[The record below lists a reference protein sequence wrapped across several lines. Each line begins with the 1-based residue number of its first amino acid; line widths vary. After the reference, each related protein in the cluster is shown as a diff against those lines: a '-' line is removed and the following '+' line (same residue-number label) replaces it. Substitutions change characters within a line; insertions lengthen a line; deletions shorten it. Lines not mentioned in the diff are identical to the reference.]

1 MEWIED
7 YKETEVNHRHTSHL
21 FGLHPGNQISIVN
34 TPELA
39 EAAKKTLLSR
49 GDHGTGWSLA
59 WKINMWN
66 RLHDGE
72 HAYRLLYN
80 LISDKT
86 LPNLFDNHPPFQ
98 IDGNFGATA
107 AIAEMLLQ
115 SQVRDKNNNYLI
127 ELLPALSRNM
137 DQGSVTGLKA
147 RGNLTVNIQW
157 NNGKLKKAE
166 IIPSNSGPICIS
178 YAGKQIELNGT
189 KGIPLAITATMF
201 L

>member
-1 MEWIED
+1 
-7 YKETEVNHRHTSHL
+7 
-21 FGLHPGNQISIVN
+21 
-34 TPELA
+34 
-39 EAAKKTLLSR
+39 
-49 GDHGTGWSLA
+49 
-59 WKINMWN
+59 MWN

-127 ELLPALSRNM
+127 ELLPALSHNM

-147 RGNLTVNIQW
+147 RGNRTVNIQW
-157 NNGKLKKAE
+157 ENGKLKKAE
-166 IIPSNSGPICIS
+166 ILPSSNGPVCIS
-178 YAGKQIELNGT
+178 YAGKQIERNGT
-189 KGIPLAITATMF
+189 KGTAVLITPDMF
-201 L
+201 Q